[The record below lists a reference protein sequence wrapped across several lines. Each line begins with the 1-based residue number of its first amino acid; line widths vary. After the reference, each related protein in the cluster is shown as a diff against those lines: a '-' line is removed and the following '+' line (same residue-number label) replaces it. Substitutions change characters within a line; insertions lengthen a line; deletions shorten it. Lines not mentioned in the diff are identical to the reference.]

1 MSSSIQFWES
11 AFQPTDPTART
22 PGVLDCE
29 AFKSTR
35 NRTER
40 TLLNTL
46 TDVEG
51 LDVLE
56 VGCGTGKMAVY
67 LAKHGARV
75 TATDLSGNAI
85 KRTRE
90 RAEANRVTD
99 RITTRRIDAL
109 DLRELDA
116 TYDLI
121 VGKFIL
127 HHIEPFDAFVDVVH
141 DVLRD
146 VGRAVFMENN
156 ARNPMLAFARNAL
169 VGRLGI
175 PKYGDPEEY
184 PLEPL
189 EVEMIDRRFDRSTQ
203 KYPEFICFRLLN
215 TYVFRSRLWAPLQA
229 ATKWID
235 DTVHRLL
242 PGARKYS
249 YHQIIEAVK

>member
-1 MSSSIQFWES
+1 MSSSVQFWES
-11 AFQPTDPTART
+11 AFQSTDPTARDRS
-22 PGVLDCE
+22 VLDCE
-29 AFKSTR
+29 TYKSTR

-40 TLLNTL
+40 TLLDTL
-46 TDVEG
+46 TGVED

-56 VGCGTGKMAVY
+56 VGCGTGALAVY

-75 TATDLSGNAI
+75 TATDLSGSAI
-85 KRTRE
+85 ERTRE

-99 RITTRRIDAL
+99 RVRARRIDAL
-109 DLRELDA
+109 HLRSLGARFDLV
-116 TYDLI
+116 
-121 VGKFIL
+121 VGKFVL

-141 DVLRD
+141 DVLREG
-146 VGRAVFMENN
+146 GRAVFMENSS
-156 ARNPMLAFARNAL
+156 RNPMLAFARNTL

-189 EVEMIDRRFDRSTQ
+189 EVEMIDRRFGRSTQ
-203 KYPEFICFRLLN
+203 RYPEFICFRLLN

-229 ATKWID
+229 ATKWVD